1 MTKKTNIKRTVRI
14 GNSHKHLPLL
24 DLLKEHSGE
33 RTSKLEAY
41 LNLVDLASV
50 QYVPKDL
57 HKEDYDL
64 QPNQFVTTITELA
77 DCWHWHRATVRTF
90 IEQLEAS
97 GQICVTRLTRSQI
110 ITVNTSCGECATT
123 SNGEDKSAFI
133 QKLNEVLSDWVNGG
147 MTTTHCGTLCE
158 QLYADAVSVTA
169 TKEFIGSNG
178 NVSDTEKK
186 NTELCHAA
194 LRSICIA
201 TFKKII
207 SGTSADKLV
216 SNDSLLFDFFYNDLG
231 SDYESFINAA
241 KVLSELVLD
250 GESTLLNQENAAVK
264 SQFRSLCR
272 PFLAVLTSCNSLS

>member
-1 MTKKTNIKRTVRI
+1 MTKKTNTKRIVRI
-14 GNSHKHLPLL
+14 GKSHEHLPLL

-41 LNLVDLASV
+41 LNLVDLASI
-50 QYVPKDL
+50 QYVPKEL

-77 DCWHWHRATVRTF
+77 DCWHWHRATVRAF

-97 GQICVTRLTRSQI
+97 GQISVTRLTRSQL
-110 ITVNTSCGECATT
+110 ITVNASCGECATI

-133 QKLNEVLSDWVNGG
+133 QKLNDVLSDWVNGG
-147 MTTTHCGTLCE
+147 MTAKHCSTLCE
-158 QLYADAVSVTA
+158 QLYADAVSETA

-178 NVSDTEKK
+178 NVSDTEKM
-186 NTELCHAA
+186 NAELCNAA

-207 SGTSADKLV
+207 SGTTTDKHFF
-216 SNDSLLFDFFYNDLG
+216 NDKLLFDFFYNDLG
-231 SDYESFINAA
+231 SDWELFIKAA
-241 KVLSELVLD
+241 KVLSELVIDGDSSLLD
-250 GESTLLNQENAAVK
+250 QENAAVK

-272 PFLAVLTSCNSLS
+272 PFLTVLTSCNSLS